1 MRKSFWMI
9 TLALLFTA
17 LGSTPAHA
25 DGVVVLNGG
34 GQVTAIDGIT
44 LNGSLYNVTFT
55 PTIDDTFSAF
65 AYNSSTIG
73 GIFTAIDTD
82 LGSTPLFTTPC
93 CGYYYGIADENSYDP
108 PEPVA
113 TFAVLSPPWGTAP
126 ADTVPAYVCGAF
138 GCIWANFSPAV
149 AATPE
154 PGAATLTLIGVGLLG
169 LMVAKRKRIAP
180 SLQQA
185 P

>member
-1 MRKSFWMI
+1 MV
-9 TLALLFTA
+9 LLITA
-17 LGSTPAHA
+17 LGSTTAHA

-93 CGYYYGIADENSYDP
+93 CGYYYGIADENPYAPPNPSPRSPSYHRPGAP
-108 PEPVA
+108 PPP
-113 TFAVLSPPWGTAP
+113 TLSPRMYV
-126 ADTVPAYVCGAF
+126 VPSAAF
-138 GCIWANFSPAV
+138 G
-149 AATPE
+149 
-154 PGAATLTLIGVGLLG
+154 LISV
-169 LMVAKRKRIAP
+169 RQ
-180 SLQQA
+180 SLQRRSRA
-185 P
+185 PLRSR